1 MDKGSSR
8 SSLGFLMNL
17 PRQAVLFIAVILV
30 VCIALGIWGARTLQ
44 QRFTGNTTPAAL
56 LPATA
61 SGPIK
66 VDGEAVIVAS
76 RLTPLRQ
83 EPGDRGAVILLV
95 AEGQTLKVAEGP
107 RPLDNRNWWRVTVGS
122 HTGWLPETLSDGT
135 RLIAA
140 K

>member
-8 SSLGFLMNL
+8 PSAGSLMNL
-17 PRQAVLFIAVILV
+17 PRQAILVVAMILV

-44 QRFTGNTTPAAL
+44 QRFTGPTTPAAL
-56 LPATA
+56 LPAAA

-66 VDGEAVIVAS
+66 VDSEAVVVAS

-95 AEGQTLKVAEGP
+95 AEGQTVKVADGP
-107 RPLDNRNWWRVTVGS
+107 RSVDNRTWWRVTVGNNA
-122 HTGWLPETLSDGT
+122 GWLPETLPDGT
-135 RLIAA
+135 RLITA

>member
-8 SSLGFLMNL
+8 PSARSLMNL
-17 PRQAVLFIAVILV
+17 PRQAILFILIILV
-30 VCIALGIWGARTLQ
+30 VCVASIWGVRTLQ
-44 QRFTGNTTPAAL
+44 QRFAGNATPAAL

-61 SGPIK
+61 SGPLK
-66 VDGEAVIVAS
+66 VDGEAVVVAS
-76 RLTPLRQ
+76 RLTPLRS

-95 AEGQTLKVAEGP
+95 AEGQTVKVAEGP
-107 RPLDNRNWWRVTVGS
+107 RSVDNRAWWRVTLGS
-122 HTGWLPETLSDGT
+122 NTGWLPETLPDGT